1 MGGGRIIGVLF
12 FFFFSSLD
20 FSWKHP
26 EQLSPI
32 ELCVV
37 MVGVFGAV
45 QFGRHQPRVPV
56 EY

>member
-1 MGGGRIIGVLF
+1 MGGGRIIGVF
-12 FFFFSSLD
+12 FVFFSLD
-20 FSWKHP
+20 SSWKNP